1 MNRYDY
7 LKQLEN
13 LLQDINE
20 DDRKEALDYYQSYFD
35 EAGEEN
41 EQEVI
46 ETLGSVEQLAS
57 IIKDGLNNDFE
68 QDIEIGDEG
77 ITHNKYNQKQEI
89 QEIKQKMNKK
99 DLMIFVILFL
109 CLCVPISSILNSI
122 FGIAGVL
129 FYIILF
135 FFGFWMITFALY
147 VIGSIL
153 IAAGI
158 LNILSYLGAG
168 LIFIGIGLILIAIG
182 ELTGKLSS
190 YFFKEFLPKLFKRI
204 KDWISTFV
212 SRRAVS

>member
-147 VIGSIL
+147 VIGAIL

-158 LNILSYLGAG
+158 LNILSYLGAA

-204 KDWISTFV
+204 KDWISTFI
-212 SRRAVS
+212 SRRVVS

>member
-77 ITHNKYNQKQEI
+77 ITHNKYNQKHEI
-89 QEIKQKMNKK
+89 QEIKQKINKK